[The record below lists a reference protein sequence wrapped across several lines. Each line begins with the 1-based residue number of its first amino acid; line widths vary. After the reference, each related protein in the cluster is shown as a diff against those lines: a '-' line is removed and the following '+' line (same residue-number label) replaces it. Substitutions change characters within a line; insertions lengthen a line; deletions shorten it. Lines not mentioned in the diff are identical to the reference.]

1 MSVISNFI
9 MGEKKVKDFLSFP
22 HSSLISVSKGTKKN
36 MFVRILNLWG
46 TFCLMVDP
54 LDIPDV
60 SESRFGFSLP
70 RMRLNNWAP
79 CSFRDVRYPEACVE
93 MVQPGL

>member
-1 MSVISNFI
+1 MKYDPPRIGKSVRKTNYH
-9 MGEKKVKDFLSFP
+9 GGKKVKDFLSFP

-46 TFCLMVDP
+46 TFCLVVDP

-70 RMRLNNWAP
+70 RMRLNNSKGIYVGP
-79 CSFRDVRYPEACVE
+79 V
-93 MVQPGL
+93 